1 MADISTSGTATPLLH
16 PRQAVARP
24 PTLSMLLSRASS
36 RGGASML
43 VRETAARQLEER
55 RADWG
60 YSKPVVALDI
70 VWNLAFVFASLMM
83 LLWSRK
89 ERPNVPIRVWIFV
102 YAMQCLVHVVLVY
115 AEFRR
120 RRSGRRGGE
129 FDVEANYEDESQEED
144 EDEERSGVLGVTS
157 RSRLSVI
164 FLAFDVFF
172 AIFCVVLASLIGI
185 ALCCCLPCIIA
196 ILYAIAGQEGA
207 SDADIGALQKYRF
220 QMSNEKAG
228 SGRLIPL
235 PTSSDLLATERT
247 VLRED
252 AECCICLSP
261 YEDGTEI
268 HSLPC
273 NHFFHSSCVVKWLK
287 MNATC
292 PLCKYNILKGSEQ
305 V

>member
-1 MADISTSGTATPLLH
+1 
-16 PRQAVARP
+16 
-24 PTLSMLLSRASS
+24 
-36 RGGASML
+36 ML

-157 RSRLSVI
+157 RSR
-164 FLAFDVFF
+164 
-172 AIFCVVLASLIGI
+172 
-185 ALCCCLPCIIA
+185 
-196 ILYAIAGQEGA
+196 
-207 SDADIGALQKYRF
+207 
-220 QMSNEKAG
+220 
-228 SGRLIPL
+228 
-235 PTSSDLLATERT
+235 
-247 VLRED
+247 
-252 AECCICLSP
+252 
-261 YEDGTEI
+261 
-268 HSLPC
+268 
-273 NHFFHSSCVVKWLK
+273 
-287 MNATC
+287 
-292 PLCKYNILKGSEQ
+292 
-305 V
+305 